1 MFSLGPM
8 IAAGVFFAL
17 LIGGFS
23 GFTAVKR
30 HYLAKGETVVVERSK
45 EEGVKINEKVQ
56 KRTSAIKPGTAASE
70 LYKRYSRPS
79 E

>member
-1 MFSLGPM
+1 MFNLGPM

-17 LIGGFS
+17 LVGGFS
-23 GFTAVKR
+23 GWTAVKR

-45 EEGVKINEKVQ
+45 EEGVKINEKVE
-56 KRTSAIKPGTAASE
+56 KRVNAIKPGSAASE
-70 LYKRYSRPS
+70 LQSKYSRPS

>member
-17 LIGGFS
+17 LIGGLS
-23 GFTAVKR
+23 GFTALKK
-30 HYLAKGETVVVERSK
+30 HYLNKGEQVVVERSV
-45 EEGVKINEKVQ
+45 EEGKKINEKVQ

-70 LYKRYSRPS
+70 LHKRYSRPS